1 MFMFCLPFFFL
12 GFSVV
17 SVLLSFPLEF
27 PSRAAACG
35 RLRSVR
41 KATTDGATVATVAA
55 ENVVNEACMEAWNW

>member
-1 MFMFCLPFFFL
+1 M
-12 GFSVV
+12 SV
-17 SVLLSFPLEF
+17 SLSFPLEF

-55 ENVVNEACMEAWNW
+55 ENVVNEACMELVMAKANLCSTHGVCATRG